1 MSGSVTFRTVCCQAS
16 VTSMSASIKTLL
28 FSTLYPSSARPI
40 HGVFVETRLRELLKT
55 DLVETQVVAPVP
67 WFPWSHP
74 RFGSY
79 AQMAR
84 TPRVEV
90 RNGVTVHHPR
100 YLLPPKVGQNIAPY
114 VLAAGALPTIRR
126 IMQEGFDFDVID
138 AHFYYPDG
146 VAAALIARKLGKP
159 FVCTARGSDINLY
172 RQFATPQRLIRRTL
186 QQASAN
192 LGVSAD
198 LVRQLIELGADPG
211 TAHVMRNG
219 VDLDRFEPM
228 DRLAARASLGLAHQ
242 GLLLLSVGNHVELK
256 GHDLVIR
263 MLQVFPQAHLVLVG
277 DGPLRRDLQTLAES
291 LGVAQRVTFAGQRPN
306 DQLKTYYSAADV
318 LLLASSREG
327 WPNVLLESMA
337 CGTPVVATRVN
348 GTPEIVTVPQSGRLA
363 AARDVPSLCAAVEA
377 LLATYPAREA
387 VRRYAEG
394 FSWAETSR
402 LQCELFSRL
411 SGKTLPERIG

>member
-1 MSGSVTFRTVCCQAS
+1 MQEP
-16 VTSMSASIKTLL
+16 IKTLL

-55 DLVETQVVAPVP
+55 GCVQTQVVAPVP
-67 WFPWSHP
+67 WFPSTHP
-74 RFGSY
+74 RFRGY

-84 TPRVEV
+84 TPLLEERH
-90 RNGVTVHHPR
+90 GVKVHHPR

-126 IMQEGFDFDVID
+126 LMREGFDFDVID

-146 VAAALIARKLGKP
+146 VAAALIARRLGKP

-172 RQFATPQRLIRRTL
+172 RQFAVPERLIRRTL
-186 QQASAN
+186 QQASGN

-228 DRLAARASLGLAHQ
+228 DRFAARASLGIEHQ
-242 GLLLLSVGNHVELK
+242 GLLFLSVGNHVELK

-263 MLQVFPQAHLVLVG
+263 MLRHFTQAHLVLVG
-277 DGPLRRDLQTLAES
+277 DGPLRRELQALAES
-291 LGVAQRVTFAGQRPN
+291 QGVAERVSFAGQRPN
-306 DQLKTYYSAADV
+306 EQLKTYYSAADV

-348 GTPEIVTVPQSGRLA
+348 GTPEIVTSPESGRLS
-363 AARDVPSLCAAVEA
+363 AARDVPSLCAAVDE
-377 LLATYPAREA
+377 LLAAYPAREA

-394 FSWAETSR
+394 FSWAETSL
-402 LQCELFSRL
+402 LQCELFARL

>member
-1 MSGSVTFRTVCCQAS
+1 
-16 VTSMSASIKTLL
+16 
-28 FSTLYPSSARPI
+28 
-40 HGVFVETRLRELLKT
+40 
-55 DLVETQVVAPVP
+55 
-67 WFPWSHP
+67 
-74 RFGSY
+74 
-79 AQMAR
+79 
-84 TPRVEV
+84 
-90 RNGVTVHHPR
+90 
-100 YLLPPKVGQNIAPY
+100 
-114 VLAAGALPTIRR
+114 
-126 IMQEGFDFDVID
+126 MQEGFDFDVID

-172 RQFATPQRLIRRTL
+172 RHFATPQRLIRRTL

-363 AARDVPSLCAAVEA
+363 AAPPRRPVAALPHDPLGVRNAVAVLGDERADQRVSGLPLQHPHGRAHAAHDGDPRPAGRRRDRSAGPDCCFGRGTQARRLRRAAP
-377 LLATYPAREA
+377 T
-387 VRRYAEG
+387 
-394 FSWAETSR
+394 
-402 LQCELFSRL
+402 
-411 SGKTLPERIG
+411 